1 MKPFL
6 LKVLLSALIFFSC
19 YNLEAQ
25 SKKVFDI
32 VLVGGRVIDPE
43 TKLDAIRNIGILNG
57 RIASISTNALVGKE
71 LIDVKGLV
79 VAPGFIDMHVHGRS
93 NQEQEFQLHDG
104 LTSTLELEWGVE
116 NIEQWYDSRKSKALI
131 NFGASVC
138 WPFERFKA
146 MEKYKDATKLMME
159 NTIKGNSSIEGLFN
173 AIGGSYKDK
182 LTKEESSKM
191 SMNINKSLAEGG
203 IGIGI
208 PIGYLPKTNPEE
220 LYEVY
225 KFAGEKQV
233 LLFSHLREPNML
245 SFQEAIANATVT
257 RAPLHIVHINS
268 MALGHMQM
276 ALDMIEAAK
285 KRGVNIS
292 TEMYPYTAGSTL
304 IQSAIFNEGWQEK
317 LDMTYNDLQWVLTG
331 ERLTKETFDKYR
343 QTGGAVII
351 HNMQPEWLKLGMEN
365 PSVMIASDGMPYSA
379 LAHPRTAGTFSRV
392 LGKYVREDKVIDLN
406 TAIAKMTLLPAKRL
420 ESIAPSMHQ
429 KGRIQVGADADI
441 TIFNADKIIDK
452 ASFDKG
458 LAFSEGVEFV
468 IVNGTLVLKNGK
480 TITGVFPGKAVVGKF
495 KK

>member
-1 MKPFL
+1 MKAFL
-6 LKVLLSALIFFSC
+6 LKIVLVSIIFFLC
-19 YNLEAQ
+19 YKLEAQ
-25 SKKVFDI
+25 SKQVFDI
-32 VLVGGRVIDPE
+32 VLMGGRVIDPE

-71 LIDVKGLV
+71 LINVEGLV
-79 VAPGFIDMHVHGRS
+79 VAPGFIDMHVHGRT

-104 LTSTLELEWGVE
+104 LTTTLELEWGVE

-146 MEKYKDATKLMME
+146 MEKYKETNKLLME
-159 NTIKGNSSIEGLFN
+159 NTIKGNSSLEGLFN
-173 AIGGSYKDK
+173 AIGPSYKDK
-182 LTKEESSKM
+182 LSKEESSTM
-191 SMNINKSLAEGG
+191 LMNINKSLAEGG

-220 LYEVY
+220 LYAVY
-225 KFAGEKQV
+225 KLAGEKQAM
-233 LLFSHLREPNML
+233 LFSHVREPNML
-245 SFQEAIANATVT
+245 SVQEAIANASATG
-257 RAPLHIVHINS
+257 APIHLVHINS
-268 MALGHMQM
+268 MALGHIQM
-276 ALDMIEAAK
+276 ALEIIEAAK

-292 TEMYPYTAGSTL
+292 TEMYPYTAASTL
-304 IQSAIFNEGWQEK
+304 LQTAVFNEGWQEK
-317 LDMTYNDLQWVLTG
+317 LEMSYNDLQWVSTG
-331 ERLTKETFDKYR
+331 ERLTKESFDKYR
-343 QTGGAVII
+343 QIGGAVIM
-351 HNMQPEWLKLGMEN
+351 HMMQPEWLKLGMEN
-365 PSVMIASDGMPYSA
+365 PAVMIASDGMPYSA

-406 TAIAKMTLLPAKRL
+406 TAIAKMTLLPAQRL
-420 ESIAPSMHQ
+420 AAIAPSMLH

-441 TIFNADKIIDK
+441 TIFNADKIMDK

-480 TITGVFPGKAVVGKF
+480 TVTGVFPGKGVVGKF

>member
-1 MKPFL
+1 MKIKH
-6 LKVLLSALIFFSC
+6 LKFVTIWLSLCFCQLAI
-19 YNLEAQ
+19 AQ
-25 SKKVFDI
+25 SKEIFDI

-104 LTSTLELEWGVE
+104 LTTSLELEWGVE
-116 NIEQWYDSRKSKALI
+116 NIEQWYSSRNTKAII
-131 NFGASVC
+131 NYGASVC
-138 WPFERFKA
+138 WPFERFRS
-146 MEKYKDATKLMME
+146 MEKYKEANEKLLE
-159 NTIKGNSSIEGLFN
+159 NTIKGNSSLEGLFN

-182 LTKEESSKM
+182 LTKEESNKM
-191 SMNINKSLAEGG
+191 LMNINKSLAEGG

-208 PIGYLPKTNPEE
+208 PIGYLPKTSPEE

-304 IQSAIFNEGWQEK
+304 IQSAIFNEGWQER
-317 LDMTYNDLQWVLTG
+317 LDMSYKDLQWVLTG

-343 QTGGAVII
+343 QTGGTVIV
-351 HNMQPEWLKLGMEN
+351 HNMQPEWLKIGMQN

-392 LGKYVREDKVIDLN
+392 LGKYVREDKLLDLN
-406 TAIAKMTLLPAKRL
+406 AAISKMTLLPAKRL

-441 TIFNADKIIDK
+441 TIFNEDKIIDK

-480 TITGVFPGKAVVGKF
+480 TVTGVFPGKAVLGKF

>member
-6 LKVLLSALIFFSC
+6 LKIIIVAMVFFLC
-19 YNLEAQ
+19 HKLGAQ

-32 VLVGGRVIDPE
+32 VLMGGRVIDPE
-43 TKLDAIRNIGILNG
+43 TKLDAVRNIGILNG
-57 RIASISTNALVGKE
+57 RIASISINALVGKE
-71 LIDVKGLV
+71 VIDVKGLV
-79 VAPGFIDMHVHGRS
+79 VSPGFIDMHVHGRT

-104 LTSTLELEWGVE
+104 LTTTLELEWGVE

-146 MEKYKDATKLMME
+146 MEKYKETNKLIME
-159 NTIKGNSSIEGLFN
+159 NTIKGNSSLENLFN
-173 AIGGSYKDK
+173 AIGPSYNDK
-182 LTKEESSKM
+182 LSKGESSIM
-191 SMNINKSLAEGG
+191 LININKSLAEGG

-220 LYEVY
+220 LYEIY
-225 KFAGEKQV
+225 KLAGEKQAM
-233 LLFSHLREPNML
+233 LFSHVREPNML
-245 SFQEAIANATVT
+245 SVQEAIANASATG
-257 RAPLHIVHINS
+257 APIHLVHINS
-268 MALGHMQM
+268 MALGHIQM
-276 ALDMIEAAK
+276 ALEIIEAAK

-292 TEMYPYTAGSTL
+292 TEMYPYTAASTL
-304 IQSAIFNEGWQEK
+304 LQSAIFNEGWQEK
-317 LDMTYNDLQWVLTG
+317 LEMSYNDLQWVLTG
-331 ERLTKETFDKYR
+331 ERLTKESFDNYR
-343 QTGGAVII
+343 QKGGGVIM
-351 HNMQPEWLKLGMEN
+351 HMMQPEWLKLGMEN
-365 PSVMIASDGMPYSA
+365 PAVMIASDGMPYSA

-420 ESIAPSMHQ
+420 ESIAPSMLQ

-441 TIFNADKIIDK
+441 TIFNADKIMDK
-452 ASFDKG
+452 ASFEKG

-480 TITGVFPGKAVVGKF
+480 TVMGVFPGKGVVGKF

>member
-1 MKPFL
+1 MKIKH
-6 LKVLLSALIFFSC
+6 LKFVTIWLSLCFCQLAM
-19 YNLEAQ
+19 AQ
-25 SKKVFDI
+25 SKEIFDI

-43 TKLDAIRNIGILNG
+43 TKLDAIRNIGISKG
-57 RIASISTNALVGKE
+57 RIESISINALVGKE

-104 LTSTLELEWGVE
+104 LTTSLELEWGVE
-116 NIEQWYDSRKSKALI
+116 NIEQWYASRNTKAII
-131 NFGASVC
+131 NYGASVC
-138 WPFERFKA
+138 WPFERFRS
-146 MEKYKDATKLMME
+146 MEKYKEANEKLLE
-159 NTIKGNSSIEGLFN
+159 NTIQGNSSLEGLFN
-173 AIGGSYKDK
+173 AIGSSYKDK
-182 LTKEESSKM
+182 LSKEESNKM
-191 SMNINKSLAEGG
+191 LMNINKSLAEGG

-208 PIGYLPKTNPEE
+208 PIGYLPKTSPEE

-304 IQSAIFNEGWQEK
+304 IQSAIFNEGWQER
-317 LDMTYNDLQWVLTG
+317 LDMSYKDLQWVLTG

-343 QTGGAVII
+343 QTGGTVIV
-351 HNMQPEWLKLGMEN
+351 HNMQPEWLKLGMQN
-365 PSVMIASDGMPYSA
+365 PAVMIASDGMPYSA

-392 LGKYVREDKVIDLN
+392 LGKYVREDKLLDLN
-406 TAIAKMTLLPAKRL
+406 SAITKMTLLPAKRL
-420 ESIAPSMHQ
+420 ASIAPSMHL

-480 TITGVFPGKAVVGKF
+480 TVNGVFPGKAIVGKF

>member
-1 MKPFL
+1 MKKYHF
-6 LKVLLSALIFFSC
+6 KILIVWFSLC
-19 YNLEAQ
+19 LCQLAKAQ
-25 SKKVFDI
+25 SKPVFDI

-57 RIASISTNALVGKE
+57 RIASISTNKLIGKE

-79 VAPGFIDMHVHGRS
+79 VAPGFIDMHVHGRT

-104 LTSTLELEWGVE
+104 LTTALELEWGVE

-138 WPFERFKA
+138 WPFERFRS
-146 MEKYKDATKLMME
+146 MEKYKDANEKLLE
-159 NTIKGNSSIEGLFN
+159 NTINGNSSLEGLFN
-173 AIGGSYKDK
+173 AIGVSYKDK
-182 LTKEESSKM
+182 LSKEESNKM
-191 SMNINKSLAEGG
+191 LMNINKSLAEGG

-220 LYEVY
+220 LYAVY
-225 KFAGEKQV
+225 KYAGEKQV

-245 SFQEAIANATVT
+245 SFQEAIANATLT
-257 RAPLHIVHINS
+257 QAPLHIVHINS
-268 MALGHMQM
+268 MALGHIQM
-276 ALDMIEAAK
+276 ALEMIEAAK

-304 IQSAIFNEGWQEK
+304 IQSAIFNEGWQER
-317 LDMTYNDLQWVLTG
+317 LDMSYNNLQWVLTG
-331 ERLTKETFDKYR
+331 ERLTKETFDKFR
-343 QTGGAVII
+343 QTGGTVII

-365 PSVMIASDGMPYSA
+365 AAVMIASDGMPYSA

-392 LGKYVREDKVIDLN
+392 LGKYVREDKVLDLN
-406 TAIAKMTLLPAKRL
+406 TAIAKITLLPAKRL

-452 ASFDKG
+452 ASFEKG

-480 TITGVFPGKAVVGKF
+480 TVTGVFPGKAIVGKF

>member
-1 MKPFL
+1 MKKYHF
-6 LKVLLSALIFFSC
+6 KALIVWLSLCFCQLSM
-19 YNLEAQ
+19 AQ
-25 SKKVFDI
+25 TKQIFDI
-32 VLVGGRVIDPE
+32 VLLGGRVIDPE

-57 RIASISTNALVGKE
+57 RIASISTNVLVGKE

-79 VAPGFIDMHVHGRS
+79 VSPGFIDMHVHGRG

-104 LTSTLELEWGVE
+104 LTTTLELEWGVE
-116 NIEQWYDSRKSKALI
+116 NIEQWYASRKSKALI

-138 WPFERFKA
+138 WPFERFRS
-146 MEKYKDATKLMME
+146 MEKYKEANEKLLE
-159 NTIKGNSSIEGLFN
+159 NTINGNSSLEGLFN

-182 LTKEESSKM
+182 LSKEESSKM
-191 SMNINKSLAEGG
+191 LMNINKSLAEGG
-203 IGIGI
+203 IGLGI

-220 LYEVY
+220 LYAVY

-245 SFQEAIANATVT
+245 SFQEAIANASITG
-257 RAPLHIVHINS
+257 APLHIVHINS

-276 ALDMIEAAK
+276 ALEMIEAAK

-317 LDMTYNDLQWVLTG
+317 LDMSYKDLQWVLTG

-343 QTGGAVII
+343 QTGGTVIV

-365 PSVMIASDGMPYSA
+365 PAVMIASDGMPYSA

-406 TAIAKMTLLPAKRL
+406 SAIAKMTILPAKRL
-420 ESIAPSMHQ
+420 ESIAPSMHH

-468 IVNGTLVLKNGK
+468 IVNGTLVLKSGK
-480 TITGVFPGKAVVGKF
+480 TVTGVFPGKGVVGKF

>member
-1 MKPFL
+1 MKAFL
-6 LKVLLSALIFFSC
+6 LKIVIVAMVFFLYC
-19 YNLEAQ
+19 KLEAQ
-25 SKKVFDI
+25 SKQVFDI
-32 VLVGGRVIDPE
+32 VLAGGRVIDPE

-57 RIASISTNALVGKE
+57 RIASISTHSLVGKE
-71 LIDVKGLV
+71 LINVKGLV
-79 VAPGFIDMHVHGRS
+79 VAPGFIDMHVHGRT

-104 LTSTLELEWGVE
+104 LTTALELEWGVE

-138 WPFERFKA
+138 WPFERFRS
-146 MEKYKDATKLMME
+146 MEKYKEANEKLLE
-159 NTIKGNSSIEGLFN
+159 NTIKGNSSLEGLFN
-173 AIGGSYKDK
+173 TIGSSYKDK
-182 LTKEESSKM
+182 LTKEESNKM
-191 SMNINKSLAEGG
+191 LMNINKSLAEGG

-220 LYEVY
+220 LYAIY
-225 KFAGEKQV
+225 KYAGEKQV

-245 SFQEAIANATVT
+245 SFQEAIANATLT
-257 RAPLHIVHINS
+257 GAPIHIVHINS
-268 MALGHMQM
+268 MALGHIQM
-276 ALDMIEAAK
+276 ALEMIEAAK

-304 IQSAIFNEGWQEK
+304 IQSAIFNEGWQER
-317 LDMTYNDLQWVLTG
+317 LDMSYNDLQWVLTG
-331 ERLTKETFDKYR
+331 ERLTKETFDKFR
-343 QTGGAVII
+343 QTGGTVIV
-351 HNMQPEWLKLGMEN
+351 HNMQAEWLKLGMEN
-365 PSVMIASDGMPYSA
+365 PAVMIASDGMPYSA

-406 TAIAKMTLLPAKRL
+406 SAIAKMTLLPAKRL
-420 ESIAPSMHQ
+420 ESMAPSMHQ

-452 ASFDKG
+452 ASFEKG

-480 TITGVFPGKAVVGKF
+480 TVTGVFPGKGVVGKF